1 MSVRDLD
8 EMRAF
13 KKSEARL
20 IIRGKD
26 GSTIDKIICDIGL
39 KELRRAHAAYIKGDA
54 VLQGVMLPPV
64 LGYSNLVMEST
75 ARQEWTPNLP
85 L

>member
-13 KKSEARL
+13 KNSEASLLRR
-20 IIRGKD
+20 INE
-26 GSTIDKIICDIGL
+26 GSTIDQMMCEPGL
-39 KELRRAHAAYIKGDA
+39 IELRRAHAAYIKGDA